1 MKPTT
6 QQPYPAYPGPQYPQY
21 APGYQPTPAVQIARP
36 VQPAQPALAA
46 PPAAPAPP
54 TTSGPSTPAPAQ
66 EKSNGYVGQL
76 RTLVKS
82 SGIYALSSLAGPLTS
97 LVLAPVL
104 THTLSR
110 DEYGA
115 LSVLLAA
122 ISLIAG
128 ITQLGLGNAFF
139 RAYGYDYESR
149 RERLRVLSTLVG
161 LLLAISIVATLAM
174 SLGAA
179 FIALLL
185 FQSAL
190 LTAPVQAAALVV
202 LLQNLSVPGLAW
214 LRAENRPTLYAT
226 LSIANLLVGLV
237 ATLLFIGPLHLGM
250 TGALLGTASGY
261 AIVVFSMLPVI
272 LWEAGLTFDREMAG
286 NMLSFGVPLVA
297 SFVSVWVL
305 QLSDRYLLSRF
316 GSLAE
321 TASYSIAY
329 TLGNVLGVLV
339 ISPFNLAWPTTMFSV
354 ARRRDAP
361 QIFRLIFRWFSVALL
376 LAAFGLS
383 LAGKFLLEVL
393 FPDSYHGASPVISL
407 VAMSMVFYGIYN
419 VFNVGI
425 SIKRKTW
432 YAVVLTA
439 EAAIFNVVLNVLLI
453 PLTGA
458 LGAAFST
465 LLAYAFLSFLAYL
478 VNNQMYPVPF
488 EIGFF
493 LSALTIGIALYFIAA
508 FLVQGLDPL
517 SSAVLYGLIW
527 LTYVVILL
535 LLARLPLRQL
545 ARLRHSF
552 PGRSVK
558 RSL

>member
-6 QQPYPAYPGPQYPQY
+6 PQPYPAYPGPQYPQF
-21 APGYQPTPAVQIARP
+21 APSYQPAPAVQVARP
-36 VQPAQPALAA
+36 VQPAQP
-46 PPAAPAPP
+46 
-54 TTSGPSTPAPAQ
+54 TTPGPSTPAPAH
-66 EKSNGYVGQL
+66 EKRNDYVGQL
-76 RTLVKS
+76 RTLLKS

-97 LVLAPVL
+97 LVLAPFL
-104 THTLSR
+104 THALSR

-115 LSVLLAA
+115 LSVLLSA

-149 RERLRVLSTLVG
+149 SERLRVLSTLVG

-214 LRAENRPTLYAT
+214 LRAENRPALYAT

-237 ATLLFIGPLHLGM
+237 ATLLYVGPMHLGM

-261 AIVVFSMLPVI
+261 AIVVFGILPVI
-272 LWEAGLTFDREMAG
+272 LWEAGLTFDREMAR

-361 QIFRLIFRWFSVALL
+361 QIFRLIFRWFSVVLL

-393 FPDSYHGASPVISL
+393 FPASYQGASPVVSL

-425 SIKRKTW
+425 SIKRRTW

-439 EAAIFNVVLNVLLI
+439 EAAIFNVVLNVVLI
-453 PLTGA
+453 PLSGA
-458 LGAAFST
+458 LGAALST

-493 LSALTIGIALYFIAA
+493 LCVLAIGIALYFIAA
-508 FLVQGLDPL
+508 FLAQGLDPL
-517 SSAVLYGLIW
+517 SSAVLYGLAW
-527 LTYVVILL
+527 LAYAVILL
-535 LLARLPLRQL
+535 VLARLPLQQL
-545 ARLRHSF
+545 ARLRHSI
-552 PGRSVK
+552 PGRRVK
-558 RSL
+558 GSL

>member
-6 QQPYPAYPGPQYPQY
+6 PQPYPAYPGPQYPPY
-21 APGYQPTPAVQIARP
+21 APSYQPAPAVQVTRP
-36 VQPAQPALAA
+36 VQPALPRV
-46 PPAAPAPP
+46 PE
-54 TTSGPSTPAPAQ
+54 PSTPAPAQ
-66 EKSNGYVGQL
+66 EKRNDYVGQL

-97 LVLAPVL
+97 LVLAPFL
-104 THTLSR
+104 THALSR

-115 LSVLLAA
+115 LSVLLSA

-149 RERLRVLSTLVG
+149 SERLRVLSTLVG
-161 LLLAISIVATLAM
+161 LLLAISIVVTLAM

-237 ATLLFIGPLHLGM
+237 TTLLYVGPMHLGM
-250 TGALLGTASGY
+250 TGALLGAASGY
-261 AIVVFSMLPVI
+261 AIAVFGILPVI
-272 LWEAGLTFDREMAG
+272 LWEAGLTFDREMAR

-361 QIFRLIFRWFSVALL
+361 QIFRLIFRWFSVILL

-393 FPDSYHGASPVISL
+393 FPASYQGASPVISL

-425 SIKRKTW
+425 SIKRRTW

-439 EAAIFNVVLNVLLI
+439 EAAIFNVVLNVVLI
-453 PLTGA
+453 PLSGA

-465 LLAYAFLSFLAYL
+465 LLAYAFLSLLAYL

-488 EIGFF
+488 EVGFF
-493 LSALTIGIALYFIAA
+493 LCALAIGIALYFVAA
-508 FLVQGLDPL
+508 FLAQGLDPL
-517 SSAVLYGLIW
+517 SSGVLYGLTW
-527 LTYVVILL
+527 LAYAVILL
-535 LLARLPLRQL
+535 VLARLPLQQL
-545 ARLRHSF
+545 ARLCHSL
-552 PGRSVK
+552 PGRRVK

>member
-1 MKPTT
+1 M
-6 QQPYPAYPGPQYPQY
+6 
-21 APGYQPTPAVQIARP
+21 
-36 VQPAQPALAA
+36 QPAQSAL
-46 PPAAPAPP
+46 P
-54 TTSGPSTPAPAQ
+54 TPSAGPRASTPAPTS
-66 EKSNGYVGQL
+66 EKANDYVGQL
-76 RTLVKS
+76 RRLVKS

-97 LVLAPVL
+97 LVLAPFL
-104 THTLSR
+104 THALSR

-115 LSVLLAA
+115 LSVLLSA

-149 RERLRVLSTLVG
+149 RERLRVLSTLVA
-161 LLLAISIVATLAM
+161 LLLVISIAATLAM

-179 FIALLL
+179 LIASLL

-214 LRAENRPTLYAT
+214 LRAENRPALYAV
-226 LSIANLLVGLV
+226 LSITNLLVGLL
-237 ATLLFIGPLHLGM
+237 ATLLYVGPLHLGM

-261 AIVVFSMLPVI
+261 AVVVFGMLPVI
-272 LWEAGLTFDREMAG
+272 LWEAGLDFDREMAH
-286 NMLSFGVPLVA
+286 NMLSFGMPLVA

-361 QIFRLIFRWFSVALL
+361 QLFQLIFRWFSVVLL

-393 FPDSYHGASPVISL
+393 FPASYHGASPVISL

-439 EAAIFNVVLNVLLI
+439 EAAIFNVVLNVVLI

-465 LLAYAFLSFLAYL
+465 LLAYAFLSLLAYL

-493 LSALTIGIALYFIAA
+493 LSALALGIMLYLGAA
-508 FLVQGLDPL
+508 FFVQSLDPV
-517 SSAVLYGLIW
+517 SAATFYGLTW
-527 LTYVVILL
+527 LAYAVMLL
-535 LLARLPLRQL
+535 ILARLPVRQLVRLRQAL
-545 ARLRHSF
+545 S
-552 PGRSVK
+552 GRRVK
-558 RSL
+558 RSV